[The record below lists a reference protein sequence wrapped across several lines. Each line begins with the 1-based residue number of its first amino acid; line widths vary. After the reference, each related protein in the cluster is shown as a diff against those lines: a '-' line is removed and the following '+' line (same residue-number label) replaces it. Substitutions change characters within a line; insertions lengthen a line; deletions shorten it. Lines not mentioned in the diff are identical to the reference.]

1 MSGAARTQI
10 TVAVIGLIGV
20 LGAALIA
27 NWAGIFGKKSDASTV
42 EHSTTCK
49 FTGGQRA
56 GTTYHF
62 QPGTVIP
69 APVGAP
75 CQDGTGSYGIAVK
88 D

>member
-1 MSGAARTQI
+1 MTSAARTQI
-10 TVAVIGLIGV
+10 TVAVIGLVGV

-27 NWAGIFGKKSDASTV
+27 NWSGIFDRKSDANTIV
-42 EHSTTCK
+42 FSTTCK
-49 FTGGQRA
+49 FTAGPRA

-62 QPGTVIP
+62 QPGTVVP

-75 CQDGTGSYGIAVK
+75 CQDGVASYGIAVK